1 MDEQMNKNTD
11 TPTNQ
16 IRTESVDVLIVGG
29 GPAGLA
35 AAVQL
40 YHRGIRS
47 ILIVEREKQLGGILR
62 QCIHDGFGLT
72 RFKTT
77 LSGPEYAKRF
87 IDEVNEL
94 QIPYITDAAVLEVT
108 DTKLVTAATR
118 DGLRQWKAGAV
129 ILTMGCRER
138 TRGALGIPGERP
150 AGVFTAGVAQAY
162 INLYNI
168 MPAREVVIL
177 GSGDIGMIMARRLTL
192 EGAHVQAVFEIQP
205 YPSGLPRNIEQCLND
220 YNIPLYLS
228 HTVTAIHGNERLTG
242 VTISRVDE
250 HFKPIPG
257 TEKEYSCD
265 TLILSVGL
273 IPENELSLDA
283 GVALDGR
290 TKGAVVDEYF
300 QTNVPGIFAAGN
312 VLHVHDL
319 VDYVSEEAK
328 RAGSHAAEYIHNWKE
343 EAIKETWEL
352 EVEPQ
357 NGIRYTVPQTI
368 RPEHME
374 EKLTLRFRVGAV
386 YKDRYISVYCGSKRI
401 FHKKKKKMAP
411 GEMEQVTLQKSDL
424 TAAPGLDKIIMKLE
438 EA

>member
-1 MDEQMNKNTD
+1 MDGQMDKRKGTRID
-11 TPTNQ
+11 TETGSQ
-16 IRTESVDVLIVGG
+16 MDGIRTEAVDVLIVGG

-35 AAVQL
+35 AAVEL
-40 YHRGIRS
+40 YHKGIRN

-72 RFKTT
+72 RFGTT

-87 IDEVNEL
+87 IDEVEEL
-94 QIPYITDAAVLEVT
+94 KIPYITDAAVLEVT

-118 DGLRQWKAGAV
+118 DGLRQWQAKSV

-150 AGVFTAGVAQAY
+150 TGVFTAGVAQAY

-220 YNIPLYLS
+220 YGIPLYLS
-228 HTVTAIHGNERLTG
+228 HTVTAIHGDKRLTG
-242 VTISRVDE
+242 VTISQVDE

-283 GVALDGR
+283 GVLSR
-290 TKGAVVDEYF
+290 
-300 QTNVPGIFAAGN
+300 
-312 VLHVHDL
+312 
-319 VDYVSEEAK
+319 
-328 RAGSHAAEYIHNWKE
+328 
-343 EAIKETWEL
+343 
-352 EVEPQ
+352 
-357 NGIRYTVPQTI
+357 
-368 RPEHME
+368 
-374 EKLTLRFRVGAV
+374 
-386 YKDRYISVYCGSKRI
+386 
-401 FHKKKKKMAP
+401 
-411 GEMEQVTLQKSDL
+411 
-424 TAAPGLDKIIMKLE
+424 
-438 EA
+438 